1 MYIRIEFEN
10 LDSIETRKTKQEFC
24 SATNGLCL
32 TSTNSHFIYVDEA
45 LKPRCKVFFWYLVDE
60 ALKPG
65 CKVFFWYVDVDI
77 VNKYYGGVMVY
88 INTLLEQQGVRHVD
102 VLPIEGPC
110 CEKSHNF
117 TEKFA
122 QFIDGVD

>member
-10 LDSIETRKTKQEFC
+10 LDSIETRKTKQKFGT
-24 SATNGLCL
+24 APNGLCL

-45 LKPRCKVFFWYLVDE
+45 LKPRCKAIFWYLDI
-60 ALKPG
+60 A
-65 CKVFFWYVDVDI
+65 I
-77 VNKYYGGVMVY
+77 VNKYYGGIMVAL
-88 INTLLEQQGVRHVD
+88 NSLLEHQGVRRVD
-102 VLPIEGPC
+102 VLPIEGPY
-110 CEKSHNF
+110 CENSHNF